1 MQEIVVACVQLRI
14 RLPQDREELEQHL
27 LRFGNLAQTKRA
39 RLLIFPQ
46 YSGLMATALVLRD
59 RRGGL
64 LRQADQARRSNASF
78 WSRTQAKLAGGA
90 ASMLGADFGKSLE
103 GALIQRP
110 DEVRE
115 AVVSLFSY
123 IARHHGM
130 TVIAGSAYLQD
141 DDGAIR
147 HIALVFGPDG
157 QQLGAQAAVT
167 LRRDENPLVEAG
179 RSWQAIQTPVGRL
192 GILLGYDMFYP
203 EAGRVLAYAGAEAL
217 IGLGATTQP
226 ALAAR
231 QRQGMLARV
240 EDNQLFGAMSFAV
253 GYNPFTPA
261 DEQPYLGRSLLAAP
275 LSMTPRYTGI
285 QVEMGTDSTEGLIT
299 AEWDY
304 SALRALWDQDEP
316 AIRSAMPVAAAS
328 PGLAVVYSR
337 ELTLADAQRMGDA
350 LPERVPAAELA
361 AGTVNEELPAINDPL
376 HADEA
381 AESDGA
387 QVFQQDL
394 AAIVPG
400 DAATSAREERQGS
413 VQP

>member
-1 MQEIVVACVQLRI
+1 MEEIVVGCVQLRI
-14 RLPQDREELEQHL
+14 RLPQDREELEHHL
-27 LRFGNLAQTKRA
+27 LRFARLAQTKRT

-46 YSGLMATALVLRD
+46 YSGLMAAALVTSGARS
-59 RRGGL
+59 GL
-64 LRQADQARRSNASF
+64 LRQADQARRANASF

-90 ASMLGADFGKSLE
+90 ASVLGADFGKSLE

-115 AVVSLFSY
+115 AVASLFSY

-130 TVIAGSAYLQD
+130 TVVAGSAYLQD
-141 DDGAIR
+141 EDGAVR

-179 RSWQAIQTPVGRL
+179 RGWQAIQTPVGRL

-203 EAGRVLAYAGAEAL
+203 ESGRALAYAGAEAL
-217 IGLGATTQP
+217 IGLGATTRP
-226 ALAAR
+226 MLYAR
-231 QRQGMLARV
+231 QRQGLLARV

-261 DEQPYLGRSLLAAP
+261 DQQPYLGRSLLAAP
-275 LSMTPRYTGI
+275 LSMTPRFTGI

-304 SALRALWDQDEP
+304 TALRALWEQDEP
-316 AIRSAMPVAAAS
+316 AIRSAMPVVAAS

-337 ELTLADAQRMGDA
+337 GLTLTDAEHMGHA
-350 LPERVPAAELA
+350 LPERVPMAELTA
-361 AGTVNEELPAINDPL
+361 EMPVEESSIGIEYEEKDDSVSP
-376 HADEA
+376 
-381 AESDGA
+381 SDA
-387 QVFQQDL
+387 M
-394 AAIVPG
+394 
-400 DAATSAREERQGS
+400 
-413 VQP
+413 

>member
-1 MQEIVVACVQLRI
+1 MEEIVVGCVQLRI

-27 LRFGNLAQTKRA
+27 LRFARLAQTKRT

-46 YSGLMATALVLRD
+46 YSGLMAAALVTSGARS
-59 RRGGL
+59 GL
-64 LRQADQARRSNASF
+64 LRQADQARRANASF

-90 ASMLGADFGKSLE
+90 ASVLGADFGKSLE

-115 AVVSLFSY
+115 AVTSLFSD

-130 TVIAGSAYLQD
+130 TVVAGSAYLQD
-141 DDGAIR
+141 EDGAIR

-179 RSWQAIQTPVGRL
+179 RGWQAIQTPVGRL

-203 EAGRVLAYAGAEAL
+203 EAGRALAYAGAEAL
-217 IGLGATTQP
+217 IGLGATTNP
-226 ALAAR
+226 VIYAR
-231 QRQGMLARV
+231 QRHGVLARV

-299 AEWDY
+299 AEWNY
-304 SALRALWDQDEP
+304 TALRALWEQDEP
-316 AIRSAMPVAAAS
+316 AIRSAMPVVAGG

-337 ELTLADAQRMGDA
+337 GLTLADAEHMGNA
-350 LPERVPAAELA
+350 LPERVPMAKLTAEMP
-361 AGTVNEELPAINDPL
+361 VEESSMGLEYVEKDDAVAP
-376 HADEA
+376 
-381 AESDGA
+381 SDA
-387 QVFQQDL
+387 M
-394 AAIVPG
+394 
-400 DAATSAREERQGS
+400 
-413 VQP
+413 

>member
-46 YSGLMATALVLRD
+46 YSGLMAAALVTTGARS
-59 RRGGL
+59 GL

-78 WSRTQAKLAGGA
+78 WSRTQARLAGGA
-90 ASMLGADFGKSLE
+90 ASVLGADFGKALE

-115 AVVSLFSY
+115 AVTSLFSS

-141 DDGAIR
+141 ADGAIR

-167 LRRDENPLVEAG
+167 LRRYENPLVEAG
-179 RSWQAIQTPVGRL
+179 KTWQAIDTPVGRL

-203 EAGRVLAYAGAEAL
+203 EAGRALAYAGAEAL
-217 IGLGATTQP
+217 IGLGATTRP
-226 ALAAR
+226 AVVAR
-231 QRQGMLARV
+231 QRHGLLARV

-261 DEQPYLGRSLLAAP
+261 DQEPYLGRSLLAAP
-275 LSMTPRYTGI
+275 LSMTPRHSGVL
-285 QVEMGTDSTEGLIT
+285 VEMGTDSTEGLIT
-299 AEWDY
+299 AEWNY
-304 SALRALWDQDEP
+304 ETMRTLWAEDDP
-316 AIRSAMPVAAAS
+316 PIRNAMPGAS
-328 PGLAVVYSR
+328 FGPALSVLYSR
-337 ELTLADAQRMGDA
+337 GLTLDDARRIGA
-350 LPERVPAAELA
+350 ELPGPAPVAELA
-361 AGTVNEELPAINDPL
+361 SSDDETMTVEAGEQTSLENDGPD
-376 HADEA
+376 AVE
-381 AESDGA
+381 
-387 QVFQQDL
+387 
-394 AAIVPG
+394 VP
-400 DAATSAREERQGS
+400 
-413 VQP
+413 

>member
-46 YSGLMATALVLRD
+46 YSGLMAAALVTTGARS
-59 RRGGL
+59 GL

-78 WSRTQAKLAGGA
+78 WSRTQARLAGGA
-90 ASMLGADFGKSLE
+90 ASVLGADFGKALE

-115 AVVSLFSY
+115 AVTSLFSS

-130 TVIAGSAYLQD
+130 TVVAGSAYLQD
-141 DDGAIR
+141 ADGAVR

-179 RSWQAIQTPVGRL
+179 KTWQAIDTPVGRL

-203 EAGRVLAYAGAEAL
+203 EAGRALAYAGAEAL
-217 IGLGATTQP
+217 IGLGATTRP
-226 ALAAR
+226 AVVAR
-231 QRQGMLARV
+231 QRHGLLARV

-261 DEQPYLGRSLLAAP
+261 DQEPYLGRSLLAAP
-275 LSMTPRYTGI
+275 ISLSQRNTNVL
-285 QVEMGTDSTEGLIT
+285 VEMGTDSTEGLIT
-299 AEWDY
+299 AEWNY
-304 SALRALWDQDEP
+304 ETLRTLWAEDDP
-316 AIRSAMPVAAAS
+316 PIRSAMPVASFGPALS
-328 PGLAVVYSR
+328 VLYNSGLTISR
-337 ELTLADAQRMGDA
+337 TLQIEAKPPAKTIGMYTPHEA
-350 LPERVPAAELA
+350 LPEPLPVPEDESALDEPQ
-361 AGTVNEELPAINDPL
+361 TEHPV
-376 HADEA
+376 ADDYIHPHQRE
-381 AESDGA
+381 
-387 QVFQQDL
+387 Q
-394 AAIVPG
+394 G
-400 DAATSAREERQGS
+400 DDSTSS
-413 VQP
+413 